1 MKKLVWMLLPV
12 VVAACSTQSTVTL
25 VGRSDRQIVHG
36 TADWLRQE
44 AALTLNGVNYRGEY
58 VLTPAPQTTV
68 VVNNQVALN
77 DKKAQATRASSSSSV
92 QRAPNGT
99 GKMLLISPQGDTLR
113 CEFTYEE
120 SLGMK
125 AIGTCTDN
133 RSREYDLRIATAF

>member
-1 MKKLVWMLLPV
+1 MKRLLWMLLPALL
-12 VVAACSTQSTVTL
+12 AACATQSTVTL
-25 VGRSDRQIVHG
+25 VGRSDRQIVNG
-36 TADWLRQE
+36 TVDWLRQE
-44 AALTLNGVNYRGEY
+44 AALTLNGTNYRGEY

-68 VVNNQVALN
+68 VVNNTVASN
-77 DKKAQATRASSSSSV
+77 DKKGQLARTNSTSSV

-125 AIGTCTDN
+125 AIGSCTDN
-133 RSREYDLRIATAF
+133 RSREYDLRISTAF